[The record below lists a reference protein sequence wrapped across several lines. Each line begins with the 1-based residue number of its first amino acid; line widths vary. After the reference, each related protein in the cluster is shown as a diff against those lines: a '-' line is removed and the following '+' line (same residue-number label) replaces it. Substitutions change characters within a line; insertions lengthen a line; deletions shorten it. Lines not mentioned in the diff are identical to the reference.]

1 MVATKM
7 LLVSH
12 LYLVEAHFELE
23 LLFFLVVIDNGA
35 IPNLRE
41 IAAADEK
48 VWGQLMSVISE
59 LKFAIDLVSD
69 DLGGFLN
76 HLQIFVLDT
85 PVLEKELCL
94 VLEIEEL
101 RQLHSLDLLQVVKLV
116 LAETMGNQLQLIH
129 FVKNRQMLKG
139 IEVGK

>member
-1 MVATKM
+1 MISAQM

-23 LLFFLVVIDNGA
+23 LLFFLVVIDNRT

-48 VWGQLMSVISE
+48 VWGQLMSVISV

-69 DLGGFLN
+69 DLRGFLN
-76 HLQIFVLDT
+76 DLQIFVLDA
-85 PVLEKELCL
+85 PVLEQKLCL

-101 RQLHSLDLLQVVKLV
+101 RQLHPLDLLQVVKLV
-116 LAETMGNQLQLIH
+116 LSETVGDQL
-129 FVKNRQMLKG
+129 
-139 IEVGK
+139 

>member
-1 MVATKM
+1 MIAAQM

-23 LLFFLVVIDNGA
+23 LLFFLVVIDNRT

-48 VWGQLMSVISE
+48 VWGQLMSVVSV
-59 LKFAIDLVSD
+59 LKFAINLVSD

-76 HLQIFVLDT
+76 DLQVFVLDA
-85 PVLEKELCL
+85 PVLEQKLCL

-101 RQLHSLDLLQVVKLV
+101 RQLHPLDLLQVVKLV
-116 LAETMGNQLQLIH
+116 LSETVGDQL
-129 FVKNRQMLKG
+129 
-139 IEVGK
+139 